1 MQDPRIR
8 LACAFLLSIA
18 AFISI
23 AGAIAAFLWWL
34 VFTSRLKSIRHRR
47 ALLATLLMFAF
58 IAAVITLTGSDGL
71 SYLTR
76 MTAILLVGT
85 WVYTDSRPGDFL
97 TTGTWLCG
105 TRIGFELGMIAEMAM
120 GVAQGL
126 SDDFS
131 RIRVAAVQKRQ
142 VWGIK
147 SILPAGRVIICDA
160 LRRADDTAELLAM
173 RGYCG
178 GGTICTRFSP
188 QAPEIVAGACAT
200 AALVFAFFLR

>member
-34 VFTSRLKSIRHRR
+34 VFTSRWKSIRHFR
-47 ALLATLLMFAF
+47 AMLATLLLFVLV
-58 IAAVITLTGSDGL
+58 AAVMVFTGTNGL

-85 WVYTDSRPGDFL
+85 WVYADSRPGDFL
-97 TTGTWLCG
+97 ATGTWLCG
-105 TRIGFELGMIAEMAM
+105 TRMGFELGMIAEMAM

-131 RIRVAAVQKRQ
+131 RIRIAMAQKEQ
-142 VWGIK
+142 PWGIRR
-147 SILPAGRVIICDA
+147 ILPAGRILIWDA

-173 RGYCG
+173 RGYRG

-200 AALVFAFFLR
+200 AALVFACFLR